1 MDEFGVILLTVFMV
15 LLACGVLHRPVRLTY
30 IRVRDHC
37 KYHPRASQFQDA
49 RRKLSTVSEYASAS
63 PEKQDVESG
72 VNQPD
77 AGPERPICIEPLF
90 VPNNKTAAGP
100 GPMQGMPSQ
109 ISGEAAGVLSVQ
121 DSEGQAGPIQHTAE
135 PASEDG
141 NTKPAVSKGE
151 GISIGRLWRKSPVK
165 KYMKASD
172 DDILTLKGC
181 RHAFH
186 ARCLSSWFLIQRYD
200 CPVCRNPYWLSREEN
215 ARAAH
220 ARPEPRPGGR
230 DGEPGIAGPAGP
242 GLRLRLGKPE
252 RCRFGSVKAQHHV
265 GFSIVW

>member
-1 MDEFGVILLTVFMV
+1 MDEFGVILLTVFTV
-15 LLACGVLHRPVRLTY
+15 LLACGVLHRPVSLTY

-49 RRKLSTVSEYASAS
+49 RRKLSTVSECTSAS
-63 PEKQDVESG
+63 PEKQDIESSF
-72 VNQPD
+72 NQDD
-77 AGPERPICIEPLF
+77 AGPECPICIEPLF
-90 VPNNKTAAGP
+90 VPTAAGP
-100 GPMQGMPSQ
+100 RPLQGMPSQ
-109 ISGEAAGVLSVQ
+109 SSGEAAGVLSVQ

-135 PASEDG
+135 PPGEDR
-141 NTKPAVSKGE
+141 NTKRAASKGQ

-165 KYMKASD
+165 EYMKASD

-181 RHAFH
+181 QHAFH

-200 CPVCRNPYWLSREEN
+200 CPVCRNPYWLSREEK

-230 DGEPGIAGPAGP
+230 DGEPGIARPAP
-242 GLRLRLGKPE
+242 ARLAVALR
-252 RCRFGSVKAQHHV
+252 
-265 GFSIVW
+265 